1 MFSRRF
7 VLRALCVAAVT
18 SAAACSGQSPVAP
31 AAANG
36 STLTADATSSRPTG
50 GGGSGGTTP
59 GTYEITFLKEVRG
72 VIGLQPVV
80 DNTLNIGEW
89 LVLTAKVTDA
99 SGAPAQ
105 NGRITYEY
113 CDVSNVKVQSSEC
126 ATGRGRW
133 RRLWTMDVDP
143 VGSRFGFGT
152 CSTPRV
158 IGFRL
163 RYSGGSAI
171 ADGVS
176 APKDVTWQ

>member
-36 STLTADATSSRPTG
+36 STLTADATASRPTG
-50 GGGSGGTTP
+50 GGTGSKTP
-59 GTYEITFLKEVRG
+59 GTYEINFLKEVRG

-80 DNTLNIGEW
+80 DNTLNVGNW
-89 LVLTAKVTDA
+89 LVLTAKVIDA

-105 NGRITYEY
+105 DGRITYEY

-133 RRLWTMDVDP
+133 RRLFTMDVDP

-176 APKDVTWQ
+176 APKDVAWQ